1 MECVVYVYVGMYSVC
16 VYGIIYGMCRFLG
29 GGLILGV
36 GANICVSWGA
46 VTVVCV
52 YDMYVFVCRV
62 VCVYDMCM
70 SGMSDMVFRYVCM
83 GA

>member
-16 VYGIIYGMCRFLG
+16 VYGIYGMCRL
-29 GGLILGV
+29 LGV

-46 VTVVCV
+46 VTVVC
-52 YDMYVFVCRV
+52 DMYMFVCHV
-62 VCVYDMCM
+62 MCVYDMCKN
-70 SGMSDMVFRYVCM
+70 GMSDMVCRYVYM